1 MVDNNGYAGIG
12 SARAGGK
19 EMMDIGLDGFDRW
32 PHLDGFREAVE
43 RYQGAAL
50 VVAADLLRALAA
62 ALDLGPAFFAD
73 RMRRPQCFL
82 RLLRYPPGPP
92 AAGDDAVLTGQHT
105 DYGAITLLAT
115 DGVPGPGGAAARR
128 HVGAVVAPPGSLV
141 VNLGDMLARWT
152 NDRYVSTPH
161 RVVSDGTERL
171 SIPFFVNPDPDD
183 RGRLHPVV
191 RDAGATVPLRA
202 DHRVGVPPGSHR
214 RHHRPRR
221 RPSLSPAEPVPPI
234 LDLQLNPSTGPWTDL
249 RDRACAAE
257 AAGYGARWTF
267 DHLGGLSLRGDTMFE
282 SFTLLGALAASTATI
297 ELGVLVANVFNRTP
311 ALLGVAAATLEAI
324 ADRPVHL
331 GLGAGAAPDSR
342 WSAEMR
348 AVGQPVAA
356 TVGAR
361 HERVADTLDVLDRL
375 YDPGRDTA
383 LATFPLPRR
392 RPTVVL
398 GVNGVTLAELAGR
411 RADGVNVGWE
421 HPRRDELL
429 DVARRA
435 RGDRPGFVVTTWL
448 GWEPELLDPRPPDP
462 AGDGRAPPRPRGAD
476 RPGCG
481 PGVGAGGPGP
491 SVTR

>member
-1 MVDNNGYAGIG
+1 M
-12 SARAGGK
+12 
-19 EMMDIGLDGFDRW
+19 
-32 PHLDGFREAVE
+32 
-43 RYQGAAL
+43 
-50 VVAADLLRALAA
+50 
-62 ALDLGPAFFAD
+62 
-73 RMRRPQCFL
+73 
-82 RLLRYPPGPP
+82 
-92 AAGDDAVLTGQHT
+92 
-105 DYGAITLLAT
+105 
-115 DGVPGPGGAAARR
+115 
-128 HVGAVVAPPGSLV
+128 
-141 VNLGDMLARWT
+141 
-152 NDRYVSTPH
+152 
-161 RVVSDGTERL
+161 
-171 SIPFFVNPDPDD
+171 
-183 RGRLHPVV
+183 
-191 RDAGATVPLRA
+191 
-202 DHRVGVPPGSHR
+202 
-214 RHHRPRR
+214 
-221 RPSLSPAEPVPPI
+221 PPI

-249 RDRACAAE
+249 RDRARAAE
-257 AAGYGARWTF
+257 AAGYGALWTF

-356 TVGAR
+356 TVTAR
-361 HERVADTLDVLDRL
+361 HQRVAETLDVLDRL

-383 LATFPLPRR
+383 VATFPLPRR

-411 RADGVNVGWE
+411 RADGVNVGWA

-448 GWEPELLDPRPPDP
+448 GWEPELLDPHHPTRQAMAERHLDRVVLTVP
-462 AGDGRAPPRPRGAD
+462 AAVPVSALEAPVPR
-476 RPGCG
+476 
-481 PGVGAGGPGP
+481 
-491 SVTR
+491 